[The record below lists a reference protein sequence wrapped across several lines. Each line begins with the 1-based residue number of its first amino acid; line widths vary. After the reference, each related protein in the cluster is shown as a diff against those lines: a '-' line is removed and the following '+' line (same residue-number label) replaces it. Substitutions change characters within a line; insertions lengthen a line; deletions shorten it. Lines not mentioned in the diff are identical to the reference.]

1 MAKRWFL
8 FLFVFVSLA
17 ALVSGCGGGEKERTP
32 AATST
37 PAAAVT
43 GTPAATPT
51 PSGLAFTYGVVR
63 VLTSETPAK
72 AVIEIKDGEGNILY
86 TVEIPAE

>member
-1 MAKRWFL
+1 
-8 FLFVFVSLA
+8 
-17 ALVSGCGGGEKERTP
+17 
-32 AATST
+32 
-37 PAAAVT
+37 VT